1 MYKAKYGL
9 MPMDERIVSRTRQES
24 SHQTFSQDALFGVF
38 GRQKAQIG
46 RLEKIE
52 QQNWILPL

>member
-1 MYKAKYGL
+1 MVPGPARNRATKLY
-9 MPMDERIVSRTRQES
+9 
-24 SHQTFSQDALFGVF
+24 QDALFGVF